1 MKKSTK
7 RTPSPAPA
15 TPSAPA
21 PKTAVKAAA
30 ATPETIGQVSKIAAA
45 RPPQV
50 LPSAPAAAPAQAAAA
65 VPQPAASTVINA
77 RVDVGFGN
85 SLHIRGEG
93 PGLSWSKGVPMT
105 CISSEHWKISLGA
118 SSRPVVFKLLV
129 NDEQWSCGPDYTV
142 QSGSDTNIHP
152 HF

>member
-1 MKKSTK
+1 M
-7 RTPSPAPA
+7 AA
-15 TPSAPA
+15 TPA
-21 PKTAVKAAA
+21 PKT
-30 ATPETIGQVSKIAAA
+30 IGRVSKIVAA

-50 LPSAPAAAPAQAAAA
+50 IPSVPAAVPAPAAPAAPRPAAA
-65 VPQPAASTVINA
+65 TVINA
-77 RVDVGFGN
+77 RIDVGFGN
-85 SLHIRGEG
+85 SLYIRGDG
-93 PGLSWSKGVPMT
+93 PGLSWSKGVPLA

-142 QSGSDTNIHP
+142 ESGSDANIHP